1 MPDASLR
8 WGRVVVATVRNAA
21 AVATAR
27 ACRRGVALGAA
38 LALLVVGAP
47 AAAVVNDFV
56 GLLRAHVAAAD
67 RLFLKVQPIVAY
79 GQSRQVLAT
88 PVPYAVEVP
97 ITVPSG
103 ARLRLGI
110 ATRDTFLREEL
121 VGRAD
126 PIHFMVSI
134 ARDSGETVLLTEKT
148 LDVRNRPADRRWID
162 LDLDLARFAGE
173 TARLRLAAETPGAPA
188 APDKTFAIWSRPYLV
203 QPGSGHEGPNLLFIT
218 IDACRADHLSAY
230 GYGRPT
236 TPALDR
242 LASEGVRFAKAYTNA
257 PMTVPSLSQIFTSRY
272 FPAKESPTLV
282 SSLFAAGFPR
292 TKAIIHNPYLEYF
305 LKLDARDTFDS
316 MSSVQWRGDR
326 IAAKGLAWID
336 AQRGQRWA
344 LYLHVLDVHTPY
356 RVKAPDGTRFVD
368 PSYRGPIGYGWG
380 DVEGAQQGKYGD
392 ADKTAV
398 VARYDSALR
407 YVDDHLGRL
416 FDALRERG
424 LLDRTLVVVS
434 ADHGEELW
442 DHGSFFHGVSL
453 YDEQLHVP
461 LIVRLPKG
469 ARAGTVVETPVRSVD
484 IVPTIVDALGA
495 PSFPDFQGESLL
507 PLIEQ
512 TGGGAPREDF
522 ARAANMVYP
531 QRFGLRTATHKLVLT
546 QNPFAESLFDL
557 VADPLERKDLI
568 ADPAARPVLDDLRVR
583 LARYREPFWTAGFQV
598 RAVAQAGAT
607 AEVEVTITSNDN
619 QMVANPDRVG
629 GDRPDTLE
637 LARDGLTLT
646 WRGPVGATPIG
657 FRFDRAMRLRDDTGI
672 TVRVRADGQ
681 ELPPQAIVVG
691 PNEGHP
697 PSSPFVYKITGPKGS
712 KAHEEPPLLV
722 ETAPVP
728 VAGTERVR
736 VYLWRVLEAAS
747 ASIATP
753 PTDEK
758 MRERLRM
765 LGYAE

>member
-1 MPDASLR
+1 VAVIALVSS
-8 WGRVVVATVRNAA
+8 VVPA
-21 AVATAR
+21 
-27 ACRRGVALGAA
+27 GAA
-38 LALLVVGAP
+38 
-47 AAAVVNDFV
+47 VNDFV

-79 GQSRQVLAT
+79 GQSRQALAS
-88 PVPYAVEVP
+88 PVPYAVEIP
-97 ITVPSG
+97 ITVPEG
-103 ARLRLGI
+103 ARLRLGL
-110 ATRDTFLREEL
+110 ATRDTFFREDL

-126 PIHFMVSI
+126 PVHFMVTL
-134 ARDSGETVLLTEKT
+134 ARPTGETVLLAERT
-148 LDVRNRPADRRWID
+148 LAIRDRPADRRWVD

-173 TARLRLAAETPGAPA
+173 TGRLRLAAETPGTPI
-188 APDKTFAIWSRPYLV
+188 APDKTFALWSRPYLL
-203 QPGSGHEGPNLLFIT
+203 QTGAGHEGPNLLFVT
-218 IDACRADHLSAY
+218 IDACRADHLSGY
-230 GYGRPT
+230 GYARPT

-242 LASEGVRFAKAYTNA
+242 LATEGIRFAKAYTNA

-305 LKLDARDTFDS
+305 LKLDARDSFDS
-316 MSSVQWRGDR
+316 LSSVQWRADR
-326 IAAKGLAWID
+326 IAQKGLAWID

-356 RVKAPDGTRFVD
+356 RVRSPDGTRFVD
-368 PSYRGPIGYGWG
+368 PAYRGPVGYGWG
-380 DVEGAQQGKYGD
+380 DVEGAQQGKYDD

-407 YVDDHLGRL
+407 FVDDHLGRL

-424 LLDRTLVVVS
+424 LLDKTLVVVS

-461 LIVRLPKG
+461 LIVRLPHG
-469 ARAGTVVETPVRSVD
+469 ARAGTVVDTPVRSVD
-484 IVPTIVDALGA
+484 IVPTMVDALGA

-507 PLIEQ
+507 PLIEDPA
-512 TGGGAPREDF
+512 GAAPREDF
-522 ARAANMVYP
+522 ARAANMVYA

-546 QNPFAESLFDL
+546 QQPFGESLFDL
-557 VADPLERKDLI
+557 VADPHERTDLV
-568 ADPAARPVLDDLRVR
+568 ADPAARPVLDDLRAR

-619 QMVANPDRVG
+619 QMLANLDRVG
-629 GDRPDTLE
+629 GDRPDTLD
-637 LARDGLTLT
+637 LARDALSLT

-657 FRFDRAMRLRDDTGI
+657 FRFDRAMRLRDDTGLTI
-672 TVRVRADGQ
+672 RVRADGQ
-681 ELPPQAIVVG
+681 DLPPQAIVIG
-691 PNEGHP
+691 GNDAHP

-712 KAHEEPPLLV
+712 KAQEEPPLLV
-722 ETAPVP
+722 TAAPTP
-728 VAGTERVR
+728 SAGSERVR

-753 PTDEK
+753 PTDDK
-758 MRERLRM
+758 TRERLRA

>member
-1 MPDASLR
+1 MAGRGRLR
-8 WGRVVVATVRNAA
+8 GRAAHSVAATVAHAGAA
-21 AVATAR
+21 ALVWVVLLV
-27 ACRRGVALGAA
+27 GVADAA
-38 LALLVVGAP
+38 
-47 AAAVVNDFV
+47 VNDFV
-56 GLLRAHVAAAD
+56 GALRAHVEAAD
-67 RLFLKVQPIVAY
+67 RLFLRVQPIVAY
-79 GQSRQVLAT
+79 GQSRQVLTT

-97 ITVPSG
+97 IAVPEG
-103 ARLRLGI
+103 ARLRLGL

-126 PIHFMVSI
+126 PIHFAVSI
-134 ARDSGETVLLTEKT
+134 VRPSGETVVLAERT
-148 LDVRNRPADRRWID
+148 LAIRERVADRRWFD
-162 LDLDLARFAGE
+162 LDLDLGRFAGE
-173 TARLRLAAETPGAPA
+173 TAQLRLAAETPGKPTAPE
-188 APDKTFAIWSRPYLV
+188 KTFALWSRPYV
-203 QPGSGHEGPNLLFIT
+203 VRPTAGDDGPNLLFIT
-218 IDACRADHLSAY
+218 IDACRADHLGSY
-230 GYGRPT
+230 GYARPT

-272 FPAKESPTLV
+272 FPSKESPTLV

-305 LKLDARDTFDS
+305 LKLDARDSFDS
-316 MSSVQWRGDR
+316 LSSVQWRADR

-356 RVKAPDGTRFVD
+356 RVRAPDGTRFAD
-368 PSYRGPIGYGWG
+368 PAYRGPIGYGWG
-380 DVEGAQQGKYGD
+380 DVEGAQQGKYDD
-392 ADKTAV
+392 ADRAQV

-407 YVDDHLGRL
+407 FVDDHLGRL
-416 FDALRERG
+416 LDALRERG
-424 LLDRTLVVVS
+424 LLDRTLVVLS

-469 ARAGTVVETPVRSVD
+469 ARAGTVVDTPVRSVD

-507 PLIEQ
+507 PLIESPA
-512 TGGGAPREDF
+512 GGAPREDF

-546 QNPFAESLFDL
+546 QQPFAESLFDL
-557 VADPLERKDLI
+557 VADPRERKDLI
-568 ADPAARPVLDDLRVR
+568 ADAAMRPVLEDLRAR
-583 LARYREPFWTAGFQV
+583 LARYREPFWRAGFQV
-598 RAVAQAGAT
+598 RAVAQPGAT
-607 AEVEVTITSNDN
+607 ADVEVTISSNDN

-672 TVRVRADGQ
+672 TVRVRADGVD
-681 ELPPQAIVVG
+681 LPPQAIAIG
-691 PNEGHP
+691 AGDAHP
-697 PSSPFVYKITGPKGS
+697 PASPFVYKITGPKGS
-712 KAHEEPPLLV
+712 KAHEEPPLLA
-722 ETAPVP
+722 TAPP
-728 VAGTERVR
+728 SPTAGSERVR
-736 VYLWRVLEAAS
+736 VYLWRVLEEAS
-747 ASIATP
+747 ASVATP
-753 PTDEK
+753 PSDEK
-758 MRERLRM
+758 TRERLRA